1 MQKSKSICILNSVL
15 NKFRSKYCSKG
26 FFVRNYIIV
35 LTVLLAQLV
44 FSQSETN
51 SRAQIAKYYAATSD
65 STRINLALNIGR
77 QFVFSEPDSTI
88 FFANEALRIAEAIH
102 DKKNMG
108 NSLHLIGTAYTLKDN
123 YSTGLQY
130 ILRALKLR
138 EEIDDREGM
147 AASLVTAGN
156 IYKNEADYPEAL
168 RNFEQA
174 VKIFSDLHDPVN
186 TAIAGSCIGN
196 VYTEEEK
203 FAKALD
209 YMLPAWDKI
218 KNTNNAYAKANILLN
233 TAIVYNHLDSLD
245 KGREYSL
252 NALSISKQI
261 GYEEGIAGAKIELAK
276 VARKTGHKAEA
287 IKLASDALE
296 IAKDIEENT
305 TINKAALLLYETYKE
320 LHDYKNALAS
330 LELANNANDSLLNL
344 DKRES
349 INQLKYK
356 FELDKQ
362 QSKIV
367 LLRQQE
373 RTNTIILFAV
383 LIIAIILF
391 GLAVMLYRWH
401 HKEKALNKALS
412 AYAKE
417 IQSKNEELARQT
429 TFIKQQ
435 NDEISEKNQKLIMQ
449 NNELQSLDEQ
459 KNKILG
465 MVAHDLRSP
474 LSTILS
480 SAEIV
485 GMEIESA
492 GSEEA
497 MKFLGIIENVGSA
510 SLNLVNDLLD
520 LAKIASGKLELF
532 PVTQNYYDLI
542 DEVISYTII
551 RASRKNIFISVEKEE
566 GLGEFAFD
574 RNRINQVL
582 NNLLDNAIKYSQA
595 ETTISLFITREDNSV
610 VTSVSDQGMGIPESE
625 TIKLFKEFSVTS
637 VRSTGNEK
645 SSGLGLAI
653 CKKIIETH
661 GGAISV
667 RSQQG
672 KGSTFTFTLPMG
684 ISE

>member
-1 MQKSKSICILNSVL
+1 M
-15 NKFRSKYCSKG
+15 
-26 FFVRNYIIV
+26 RNYVIV
-35 LTVLLAQLV
+35 LTVILAQLL

-51 SRAQIAKYYAATSD
+51 FRAQIAKYYESTSD
-65 STRINLALNIGR
+65 STRINLALTIGR

-88 FFANEALRIAEAIH
+88 FFANEALRIAERMH
-102 DKKNMG
+102 DKRSMG

-130 ILRALKLR
+130 ILRALKIR

-168 RNFEQA
+168 KNFEQA
-174 VKIFSDLHDPVN
+174 VRIFSELNDPVN

-203 FAKALD
+203 FAKALE
-209 YMLPAWDKI
+209 YLLPALQKI
-218 KNTNNAYAKANILLN
+218 DGTNNAYAKANILLN
-233 TAIVYNHLDSLD
+233 TAIAYNHLDSLS
-245 KGREYSL
+245 KGQECSRK
-252 NALSISKQI
+252 ALSISKEI

-276 VARKTGHKAEA
+276 IARKSGHKAEA

-296 IAKDIEENT
+296 IAKEIEENT

-362 QSKIV
+362 ESKIA

-383 LIIAIILF
+383 IIITLILL
-391 GLAVMLYRWH
+391 GLAIVLYRGH
-401 HKEKALNKALS
+401 RKEKQLNKALS
-412 AYAKE
+412 AYANE
-417 IQSKNEELARQT
+417 IILKNEALARQT
-429 TFIKQQ
+429 EYIQQQ
-435 NDEISEKNQKLIMQ
+435 NEEISEKNQQLTLQ

-485 GMEIESA
+485 GMEIKSA

-532 PVTQNYYDLI
+532 PVMQNYYDLI

-551 RASRKNIFISVEKEE
+551 RASRKNIFISVDKEE
-566 GLGEFAFD
+566 GLKEFAFD

-595 ETTISLFITREDNSV
+595 ETTISLFVTRKDDSV

-625 TIKLFKEFSVTS
+625 MVKLFKEFSVTS

-661 GGAISV
+661 GGSISV